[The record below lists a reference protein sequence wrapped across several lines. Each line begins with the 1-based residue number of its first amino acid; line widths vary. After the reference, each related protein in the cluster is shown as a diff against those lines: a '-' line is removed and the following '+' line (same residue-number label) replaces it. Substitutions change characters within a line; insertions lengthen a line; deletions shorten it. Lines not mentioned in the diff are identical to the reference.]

1 LLVSEI
7 YLKEESK
14 LIIKTIP
21 AGVYEAN
28 CYLLVDEDTKECGI
42 IDPGGDAKKI
52 ENIIKSLN
60 ANLKYI
66 LLTHGHFDHVGG
78 VIELINV
85 FKVPYYISEIDE
97 KYMEKD
103 DSVFGTLPKA
113 SGYLKEGDAINI
125 GKSLI
130 KVIETPGHTKG
141 GLCFLVD
148 DKLFTGDTLFQGSVG
163 RSDFVGGDGRELINS
178 IKTKLL
184 PLGDEIEVYPG
195 HGDASTIGYEKRR
208 NPFL

>member
-1 LLVSEI
+1 M
-7 YLKEESK
+7 
-14 LIIKTIP
+14 IIKTIP

-42 IDPGGDAKKI
+42 IDPGGDAKKL
-52 ENIIKSLN
+52 ENAIRSLN
-60 ANLKYI
+60 ANPKYI
-66 LLTHGHFDHVGG
+66 LLTHGHFDHVGA
-78 VIELINV
+78 VIELINT
-85 FKVPYYISEIDE
+85 FKVPYYINEIDE

-103 DSVFGTLPKA
+103 NSVFGTLPKA
-113 SGYLKEGDAINI
+113 SNYLKDGDSIKLGGNI
-125 GKSLI
+125 I
-130 KVIETPGHTKG
+130 KVIATPGHTKG
-141 GLCFLVD
+141 GVCFLVN

-163 RSDFVGGDGRELINS
+163 RSDFIGGDGRELINS